1 MDPPLYLR
9 DIQPRLITYV
19 DHKFNRV
26 LTGTKGPM
34 APQSHLAPARLD
46 LNDGRLI
53 RIVRDSRA
61 ITRADLV
68 NITGWARSTVTRRV
82 DALLALGLLSAGG
95 EAESS
100 GGRRPGLLRFNAGAG
115 TVLAADLGVTH
126 SRVAAVDLLGNPVAE
141 PENIEMDLSAGP
153 EDTYPDLLAILQRQ
167 LGNGATAP
175 LGGVVGIP
183 APIDALTGRPTNPP
197 ILSRGHNYAL
207 REQLE
212 AALGIPIFVEKD
224 VNLMALGEQRGAWPQ
239 AQSLVYVK
247 VGAGIGSG
255 IVLNGELYRGA
266 TGSAGDIGHI
276 QLEEHGSTLCRCGR
290 RGCLESVAGGA
301 ALATRMRALGRN
313 AKTTRDVTALLH
325 HGDAEAK
332 SLVRE
337 AGQLI
342 GEVLASVVSFANPDV
357 ITLGGDLGREPLL
370 LGAARAQVVSR
381 PLELATKDLEF
392 VASSLGPDAGIRGAA
407 ALSIDRLWP
416 AHTRFAPLPA
426 NGP

>member
-1 MDPPLYLR
+1 M
-9 DIQPRLITYV
+9 T
-19 DHKFNRV
+19 
-26 LTGTKGPM
+26 
-34 APQSHLAPARLD
+34 PQNHLATARLD

-68 NITGWARSTVTRRV
+68 EVTGWARSTVTRRV
-82 DALLALGLLSAGG
+82 DALLDLGLLSAGG
-95 EAESS
+95 EARSS
-100 GGRRPGLLRFNAGAG
+100 GGRRPALLQFNAGAG
-115 TVLAADLGVTH
+115 TVLAADLGITH
-126 SRVAAVDLLGNPVAE
+126 SRIAAVDLLGNPIVE
-141 PENIEMDLSAGP
+141 PQSFELDLSAGP
-153 EDTYPDLLAILQRQ
+153 DVNYPELRAIMQEQ

-175 LGGVVGIP
+175 LAVVVGIP
-183 APIDALTGRPTNPP
+183 APIDASTGRPTNPP
-197 ILSRGHNYAL
+197 ILSRWHDYPL
-207 REQLE
+207 REQLQ
-212 AALGIPIFVEKD
+212 ATFGITAFIEKD

-239 AQSLVYVK
+239 AQSLIFVK
-247 VGAGIGSG
+247 VGTGIGSG
-255 IVLNGELYRGA
+255 IVLDGELYRGA
-266 TGSAGDIGHI
+266 TGSAGDVGHI
-276 QLEEHGSTLCRCGR
+276 QLEEYGSTLCRCGR
-290 RGCLESVAGGA
+290 RGCLESIAGGN
-301 ALATRMRALGRN
+301 ALATRMQALGRT

-370 LGAARAQVVSR
+370 LGAARAQILSR

-392 VASSLGPDAGIRGAA
+392 VASTLGPDAGIRGAA

-416 AHTRFAPLPA
+416 ASNHHGSARTQ
-426 NGP
+426 GQ

>member
-1 MDPPLYLR
+1 
-9 DIQPRLITYV
+9 
-19 DHKFNRV
+19 
-26 LTGTKGPM
+26 M
-34 APQSHLAPARLD
+34 APLNHLASARLD

-53 RIVRDSRA
+53 RIVRDSKA

-68 NITGWARSTVTRRV
+68 DVTGWARSTVTRRV
-82 DALLALGLLSAGG
+82 DALLDLGLLSAGG
-95 EAESS
+95 EAASS
-100 GGRRPGLLRFNAGAG
+100 GGRRPALLQFNGSAGMI
-115 TVLAADLGVTH
+115 LAADLGITH
-126 SRVAAVDLLGNPVAE
+126 SRIAAVDLLGNPVVQ
-141 PENIEMDLSAGP
+141 PQDVDIDLSAGP
-153 EDTYPDLLAILQRQ
+153 ADTYPELLAILQRQ
-167 LGNGATAP
+167 LVDDAAAP
-175 LGGVVGIP
+175 LAAVVGIP
-183 APIDALTGRPTNPP
+183 APIDALSGRPTNPP
-197 ILSRGHNYAL
+197 ILSRWHNYPL
-207 REQLE
+207 RE
-212 AALGIPIFVEKD
+212 ALQDAFGIPVFVEKD

-247 VGAGIGSG
+247 VGTGIGSG

-290 RGCLESVAGGA
+290 RGCLESVAGGG
-301 ALATRMRALGRN
+301 ALATRMRALGRD
-313 AKTTRDVTALLH
+313 ADTTRDVTALLH

-342 GEVLASVVSFANPDV
+342 GEVLAGVISFANPDV
-357 ITLGGDLGREPLL
+357 VALGGDLGPEPLL

-392 VASSLGPDAGIRGAA
+392 VAGALGPDAGIRGAA

-416 AHTRFAPLPA
+416 AHTRFAPPPKP
-426 NGP
+426 GP